1 MDRKKIKEAAALR
14 YDPEKGGAPEIVAL
28 GKGEVAERIV
38 QKAKENDV
46 PLYEDAKLAHTL
58 NYLHVGDEIPREL
71 YEVIAQV
78 LVFVNSLDDSYS
90 RLQARGESN
99 E

>member
-1 MDRKKIKEAAALR
+1 MDRKKMKEAAALR

-46 PLYEDAKLAHTL
+46 PLYEDAKLAHNL

-71 YEVIAQV
+71 YEVIAQI
-78 LVFVNSLDDSYS
+78 LVFVNGLDDSYG
-90 RLQARGESN
+90 RLPARGESN

>member
-1 MDRKKIKEAAALR
+1 MDRKKIKAAAALR

>member
-1 MDRKKIKEAAALR
+1 MDRKKMKEAAALR

-28 GKGEVAERIV
+28 GKGEVADRII

-46 PLYEDAKLAHTL
+46 PLYEDSKLAHTL

-78 LVFVNSLDDSYS
+78 LVFVNSLDASYG
-90 RLQARGESN
+90 RLPARGESN

>member
-1 MDRKKIKEAAALR
+1 MDRKKMKEAAALR

-28 GKGEVAERIV
+28 GKGEVADRII

-46 PLYEDAKLAHTL
+46 PLYEDSKLAHTL

-78 LVFVNSLDDSYS
+78 LVFVNSLDASYG
-90 RLQARGESN
+90 RLPTRGESN